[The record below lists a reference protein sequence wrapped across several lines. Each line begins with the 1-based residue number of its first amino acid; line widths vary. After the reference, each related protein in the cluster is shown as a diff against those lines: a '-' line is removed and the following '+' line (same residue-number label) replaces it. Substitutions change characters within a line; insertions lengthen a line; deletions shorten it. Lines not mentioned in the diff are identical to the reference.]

1 MFSNIRSVL
10 CFKTCFVSKLVLVY
24 FCFLKKRC
32 VMDQNHVRE
41 FLKVT
46 VLGRDLPDEIIAQ
59 ILANSTVKEIR
70 PGMVL
75 VKKGDPLTHLFLV
88 IEGELHVRLFK
99 SSLKSGN
106 KGSIYKYSL
115 TISKARKGQ
124 LLGDAGMVEESD
136 LVWKHNIVVFEL
148 SKILILDLKTF
159 EYLLK
164 NKKNSQLVLNIVKLS
179 LIQLRNIQTRSFD
192 IVGVEVAELIYR
204 ELYELA
210 KIGHKSND
218 QKNPGWIIYL
228 PTHQVLSEII
238 GTSRETV
245 SIRLKILKN
254 KKKIVYLRNKHRAPI
269 LITEAFFEELRSLFE
284 GG

>member
-1 MFSNIRSVL
+1 
-10 CFKTCFVSKLVLVY
+10 
-24 FCFLKKRC
+24 
-32 VMDQNHVRE
+32 MDQNHVRE
-41 FLKVT
+41 FLKAT
-46 VLGRDLPDEIIAQ
+46 VLGRDLPDEMIAQ
-59 ILANSTVKEIR
+59 ILANSMVKEIR

-99 SSLKSGN
+99 SSFKSGN
-106 KGSIYKYSL
+106 KGNVNKYSL

-124 LLGDAGMVEESD
+124 LLGDAGIVEESD
-136 LVWKHNIVVFEL
+136 SIWKHNVVVSEL
-148 SKILILDLKTF
+148 SKILILELKAF

-164 NKKNSQLVLNIVKLS
+164 NKKDSQFISNIVKLS

-210 KIGHKSND
+210 KIGNKSND

-238 GTSRETV
+238 GSSRETV

-254 KKKIVYLRNKHRAPI
+254 KKKIVYLS
-269 LITEAFFEELRSLFE
+269 SLSSKIKNSFL
-284 GG
+284 